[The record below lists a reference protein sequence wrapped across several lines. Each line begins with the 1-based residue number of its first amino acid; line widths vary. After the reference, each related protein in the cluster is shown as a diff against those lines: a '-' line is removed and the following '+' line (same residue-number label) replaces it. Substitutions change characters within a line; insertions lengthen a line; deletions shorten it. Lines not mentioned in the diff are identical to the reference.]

1 MKQKDDWISKA
12 NKEFEEAVE
21 RQKNFMETE
30 YKTLSE
36 EDRVDY
42 WSGMIR
48 QQFRWNEESGVDG
61 YAMFSKKSYLL
72 WKEEE
77 PEIDK
82 LLPLIAKKTR
92 LCIDRIHREILT

>member
-1 MKQKDDWISKA
+1 MKHGK
-12 NKEFEEAVE
+12 NFEDAVE

-36 EDRVDY
+36 ADRVDY
-42 WSGMIR
+42 WSGMIH

-61 YAMFSKKSYLL
+61 YSLFSKDSYAL

-77 PEIDK
+77 PDMDK
-82 LLPLIAKKTR
+82 LLPLIAQKTR
-92 LCIDRIHREILT
+92 LCIDRIQREILT